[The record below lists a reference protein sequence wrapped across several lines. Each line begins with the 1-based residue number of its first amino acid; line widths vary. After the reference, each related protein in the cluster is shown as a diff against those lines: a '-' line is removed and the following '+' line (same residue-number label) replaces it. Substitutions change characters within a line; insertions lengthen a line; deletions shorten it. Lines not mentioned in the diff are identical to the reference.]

1 MNEVNMK
8 QVLLTALLIFSVGI
22 ISADDKKVVVKK
34 MIINTD
40 QDEKNID
47 VNVEVE
53 DNIMTLTIVKNG
65 DEDVFKVDIAD
76 EKAMKALEEELEGL
90 DVDVNVLGFMKDGGH
105 DEDVVI
111 FGDSHHSI
119 DKHHFGHEGSGY
131 LGVQIQDLTDQLR
144 NYFKVKGDG
153 GVLVTEV
160 VEDSPADK
168 AGLEAG
174 DVITK
179 VNETFISGS
188 DELTQ
193 TIRSESPNTESV
205 ITVIRKGREKSL
217 NATLGESEDTF
228 SWFGGFGEHDDLKDH
243 KIFMKKFHH
252 DCKDDCKGECMMK
265 KLDMDIVIP
274 DDFGKMLKK
283 QIIIHEDDIDGAL
296 EKLQEE
302 LEKVKNELKELKDS

>member
-1 MNEVNMK
+1 MK

-217 NATLGESEDTF
+217 NATLGESEDTL
-228 SWFGGFGEHDDLKDH
+228 SLS
-243 KIFMKKFHH
+243 
-252 DCKDDCKGECMMK
+252 
-265 KLDMDIVIP
+265 L
-274 DDFGKMLKK
+274 
-283 QIIIHEDDIDGAL
+283 IHI
-296 EKLQEE
+296 
-302 LEKVKNELKELKDS
+302 